1 MYSDANFEMCAHGK
15 DSMFNKWKSVLKSM
29 INKIFWVKVLK
40 IIGGGEAGKF
50 KHVCGT
56 DVSKISVK
64 RKN

>member
-15 DSMFNKWKSVLKSM
+15 DSMSNKWKSVLNSM

-40 IIGGGEAGKF
+40 IIGGGGEF
-50 KHVCGT
+50 KKICNS
-56 DVSKISVK
+56 DASEISVK

>member
-1 MYSDANFEMCAHGK
+1 
-15 DSMFNKWKSVLKSM
+15 M

-50 KHVCGT
+50 KNVCGT
-56 DVSKISVK
+56 DASKISVK